1 VAQND
6 AHRRSPVTAR
16 AYLPEVSERDAEG
29 LAAELYEDIRQVV
42 GLPFVNL
49 VYRHLAVE
57 PRRLE
62 AAWSQLRPNLTDEA
76 IDSGAEALLAAAS
89 LDVPV
94 LSAPTLE
101 AVGLDRRGF
110 DAVAATLAAYNH
122 ANPRNL
128 IALLALRHGAPG
140 SGSPRPARRER
151 EDGWEPLP
159 MADLGSLD
167 APTLALLE
175 EMTGAVAARGE
186 TALIPGLFRHL
197 AEYPGLLALAWT
209 ALRPSVEGRA
219 LARAANAV
227 ARQATG
233 LAVALPHPV
242 EATRDPETR
251 SVLRRFTETIP
262 RMIVVGAA
270 LSGTLAAGSPLR
282 R

>member
-1 VAQND
+1 M
-6 AHRRSPVTAR
+6 TAR
-16 AYLPEVSERDAEG
+16 TYLPEVPEREAQG
-29 LAAELYEDIRQVV
+29 LVAELYEDIRQVV
-42 GLPFVNL
+42 GLPIVNL

-57 PRRLE
+57 PKRLE
-62 AAWSQLRPNLTDEA
+62 GAWNQLRPNLADAA
-76 IDSGAEALLAAAS
+76 IDSSAETLLTAAS
-89 LDVPV
+89 LDVPA
-94 LSAPTLE
+94 LSVPTLE
-101 AVGLDRRGF
+101 AVGLDRRGL

-128 IALLALRHGAPG
+128 IALLALRHGASG
-140 SGSPRPARRER
+140 SGSRRPARREG
-151 EDGWEPLP
+151 EAGGELLP
-159 MADLGSLD
+159 MADLSSLD

-186 TALIPGLFRHL
+186 TTLIPGLFRHL
-197 AEYPGLLALAWT
+197 AQYPGLLALAWT

-219 LARAANAV
+219 LARTANAV

-262 RMIVVGAA
+262 RMIVVGGA
-270 LSGTLAAGSPLR
+270 LSDTLAAGSTR
-282 R
+282 RR

>member
-1 VAQND
+1 M
-6 AHRRSPVTAR
+6 TAR
-16 AYLPEVSERDAEG
+16 TYLPEVPEREAEG
-29 LAAELYEDIRQVV
+29 LVAELYEDIRQVV
-42 GLPFVNL
+42 GLPIVNL

-57 PRRLE
+57 PKRLE
-62 AAWSQLRPNLTDEA
+62 AAWNQLRPNLADAA
-76 IDSGAEALLAAAS
+76 IDSGAETLLTTAS
-89 LDVPV
+89 LDIPA

-101 AVGLDRRGF
+101 AVGLDRRGL

-128 IALLALRHGAPG
+128 IALLALRHGASG
-140 SGSPRPARRER
+140 SGSPRPARREG
-151 EDGWEPLP
+151 EAGWEILP

-175 EMTGAVAARGE
+175 EMTGAVTARGE
-186 TALIPGLFRHL
+186 TTLIPGLFRHL
-197 AEYPGLLALAWT
+197 AQYPVLLALAWT

-219 LARAANAV
+219 LARTANAV

-262 RMIVVGAA
+262 RMIVVGVA
-270 LSGTLAAGSPLR
+270 LSGTLAAGTTR
-282 R
+282 RR